1 MSGKTAFVALASSD
15 VRKDPNAAVSARYR
29 SGPLKRGD
37 GGVACSDAAK
47 FAPSD
52 SETKHVQLTIA
63 RHIDLALDDCG
74 FNERSPIVVPWS
86 GRDGPE
92 TRSLSEFVSIENPQ
106 FQSIASD
113 NRPDTRRPSIMLV
126 R

>member
-29 SGPLKRGD
+29 SGPLKRVD
-37 GGVACSDAAK
+37 GGVAGSDAAK

-52 SETKHVQLTIA
+52 SEAKHVQLTIA

-74 FNERSPIVVPWS
+74 FGERSSNIVPWP
-86 GRDGPE
+86 GGDGGEKRPG
-92 TRSLSEFVSIENPQ
+92 SEIGGIERHQ
-106 FQSIASD
+106 LQWIASD
-113 NRPDTRRPSIMLV
+113 KCPDDPRTSIVLV
-126 R
+126 